1 MRCYAF
7 EGIAGRYCQ
16 SKTPEK
22 ERRMV
27 TITRNDTVSYAGH
40 ASARSLPPGAGLF
53 IGGAISLGLWVMIA
67 GIVLIV

>member
-1 MRCYAF
+1 
-7 EGIAGRYCQ
+7 
-16 SKTPEK
+16 
-22 ERRMV
+22 MV